1 MNKID
6 INNTELIKHE
16 NKYKN
21 YEKNNITKL
30 NLKKYKNLINLLKQQ
45 IENKKNLF
53 NKKNK
58 NTLICDDSF
67 YFVNSSG
74 NCWDI
79 SLELIFFFGD
89 KTKLITHNNLLNNS
103 SHQLLNNLLK
113 KEIKKILPEYFFLEF
128 NYNNNLKKEYEDII
142 INYLNILRDRINFL
156 KKNKSTLSRKKYFE
170 SVNNECG
177 IKLTNIAY
185 NLFYDKIYK
194 CDSGNPYIIFFTINL
209 LSILLFDNLININRI
224 NYKNIDEE
232 IKDKLNDTIGISC
245 ISKHGN
251 DKIHHI
257 TSLYTCNNVLKFYN
271 DNVKIIKNF
280 NWNKFLIRINSL
292 NNAIKNNSIDNY
304 TLHHGIMTDKLQN
317 KYHYLITPYIKCSKD
332 NHEYAYIFDE
342 TDDKFITVKED
353 SLKEI
358 INNMKNMKKDKEI
371 FIKYE
376 IYDFIFLL
384 INNNKNNNYVDI
396 FKKNNKIYYLTN
408 LLYNISKYNDNNINN
423 FINDYYNNN
432 IENIID
438 DIFDCLIKIESLIK
452 ISSYFKLLNIIYN
465 YKNFFS
471 YVSDNIDYVY
481 VINKFYSKSIYI
493 NVNVNINDINI
504 INDFYLKNLL
514 IIFILNINHYSE
526 NYNELDEDILSKFNY
541 NFKLLF
547 EKFNYLLINESRLS
561 KNNFLNFLNFIHDS
575 EYYKK
580 YIISDN
586 NVSNY
591 FNSLLIK
598 LKNINNNS

>member
-1 MNKID
+1 MNEIG
-6 INNTELIKHE
+6 INSTKLI
-16 NKYKN
+16 KYKN
-21 YEKNNITKL
+21 KYENYKKNNINKL
-30 NLKKYKNLINLLKQQ
+30 NLEKYKNLINLLEKQ
-45 IENKKNLF
+45 IENKKNFF

-58 NTLICDDSF
+58 NILICDDSF

-74 NCWDI
+74 NCWDV

-89 KTKLITHNNLLNNS
+89 KTKLISHNNLLNNS
-103 SHQLLNNLLK
+103 SRQLLDNLLK
-113 KEIKKILPEYFFLEF
+113 KEIKKILPEYFFIEF
-128 NYNNNLKKEYEDII
+128 NYSNNLKKEYEDVI
-142 INYLNILRDRINFL
+142 INYLDILKDRINFL
-156 KKNKSTLSRKKYFE
+156 KINKSTLSRKKYFE
-170 SVNNECG
+170 SINYECG

-185 NLFYDKIYK
+185 NLFYDNIYK
-194 CDSGNPYIIFFTINL
+194 YTGGNLYIIFFTINL
-209 LSILLFDNLININRI
+209 LSILLFDNLINTNRI
-224 NYKNIDEE
+224 NYKSIDKE

-251 DKIHHI
+251 NKIHHI

-280 NWNKFLIRINSL
+280 NWYKLLIRINSL
-292 NNAIKNNSIDNY
+292 NKAINNNSIDNY
-304 TLHHGIMTDKLQN
+304 TLHHGTMTDKLQE
-317 KYHYLITPYIKCSKD
+317 KYDYLITPYIKCSKG
-332 NHEYAYIFDE
+332 NHQYAYIFDE
-342 TDDKFITVKED
+342 KNDKFITQNED
-353 SLKEI
+353 SVKKI
-358 INNMKNMKKDKEI
+358 INNMKNMKKNKET

-396 FKKNNKIYYLTN
+396 FKKNNKVYYLTN
-408 LLYNISKYNDNNINN
+408 LLCNISKYTDNNINN

-438 DIFDCLIKIESLIK
+438 DIFDSLIKIESVIK
-452 ISSYFKLLNIIYN
+452 ITSYFKFLNIIYN

-471 YVSDNIDYVY
+471 YVSDNIDYVV
-481 VINKFYSKSIYI
+481 VINKIYSESD
-493 NVNVNINDINI
+493 NINIPDINT

-514 IIFILNINHYSE
+514 IIFILNINYYSE
-526 NYNELDEDILSKFNY
+526 NYNELDEDIISKFDY

-547 EKFNYLLINESRLS
+547 KKVDYLLINESRLS

-586 NVSNY
+586 NVLDY
-591 FNSLLIK
+591 FNSLSIK
-598 LKNINNNS
+598 LKNIKNN